1 MNLWTGCNSLA
12 LALIPWTLAAQTPRR
27 VALTFDD
34 LPANTMHGPGAYPEI
49 LTSLAEGLRR
59 QGVEAIGFVN
69 EGKLY
74 DGDALVAGR
83 VALLERWLAAGHDLG
98 NHGYGHLDLHA
109 TPLDTYLRDIDRGG
123 VVTDGLLA
131 RRGRSLAYY
140 RHPMLHTGR
149 SLEVR
154 DGVLAHLA
162 ARGLRVAPVTID
174 NQEWIFAR
182 AYERARVCEGARG
195 AEDVARLYL
204 AYMDTITGYYEAQ
217 SRAIVG
223 RDIPHVLLLHANQ
236 LNADHLEALLDVY
249 RRRGYRFIGLDE
261 ALADTAYA
269 HADRYTGPA
278 GITWLHRWALTD
290 GKRGAFF
297 RGEPEAP
304 PSVQGLF
311 DDAAAGAPCARP

>member
-34 LPANTMHGPGAYPEI
+34 LPANTMLGPAAYHGI
-49 LTSLAEGLRR
+49 LTSLGDGLAQR
-59 QGVEAIGFVN
+59 GIEAIGFVN

-74 DGDALVAGR
+74 DGDSLVTER
-83 VALLERWLAAGHDLG
+83 VALLEQWLTAGHDLG
-98 NHGYGHLDLHA
+98 NHGYAHLDLHA
-109 TPLDTYLRDIDRGG
+109 TPLAAYLRDIDRGG
-123 VVTDGLLA
+123 VVTGELLLG
-131 RRGRSLAYY
+131 RGRALAYY

-149 SLEVR
+149 SLDTR
-154 DGVLAHLA
+154 DSVVAHLA
-162 ARGLRVAPVTID
+162 ARGVRVAPVTID

-182 AYERARVCEGARG
+182 AYERARVCEDSGGA
-195 AEDVARLYL
+195 ADVARSYL

-223 RDIPHVLLLHANQ
+223 REIPQILLLHANQ
-236 LNADHLEALLDVY
+236 LNADHLAALLDVY
-249 RRRGYRFIGLDE
+249 RRRGYRFIDLDE
-261 ALADTAYA
+261 ALADSAYA
-269 HADRYTGPA
+269 HADGYTGPA

-297 RGEPEAP
+297 RGEPEVP
-304 PSVQGLF
+304 PSVQALF
-311 DDAAAGAPCARP
+311 DDAVAGAPCARP

>member
-1 MNLWTGCNSLA
+1 M
-12 LALIPWTLAAQTPRR
+12 
-27 VALTFDD
+27 ALTFDD
-34 LPANTMHGPGAYPEI
+34 LPANTMRGSGAYPEI

-59 QGVEAIGFVN
+59 QGVEAMGFVN

-74 DGDALVAGR
+74 DGDSLVAAR
-83 VALLERWLAAGHDLG
+83 VTLLERWLAAGHDLG

-109 TPLDTYLRDIDRGG
+109 TPLVTYLRDIDRGG

-131 RRGRSLAYY
+131 QRGRSLAYY

-154 DGVLAHLA
+154 DGVVAHLA
-162 ARGLRVAPVTID
+162 ARGIRVAPVTID

-182 AYERARVCEGARG
+182 AYERARVCEDARG
-195 AEDVARLYL
+195 AEGVARSYL

-261 ALADTAYA
+261 ALADSAYA

-297 RGEPEAP
+297 RGEPVVP
-304 PSVQGLF
+304 PAVQGLF
-311 DDAAAGAPCARP
+311 DDAAARAPCARP